1 MIYNCKES
9 NFEELR
15 LMNAENIIQGVTLVA
30 ENPWIIAVFVAA
42 LLIVFFL
49 ILKTSLKLAAKVLI
63 NAIIGFVLLFVSN
76 GIGSMFGIAL
86 EITWLNAI
94 IAGVLGDFLPYR
106 AVIIILGVIALFAV
120 WVFIVIPSDENRKV
134 YEAQRTNE

>member
-1 MIYNCKES
+1 MLKMIYNCKES

-63 NAIIGFVLLFVSN
+63 NAIVGFVLLFVSN

-94 IAGVLGDFLPYR
+94 IAGVLGIPGVALLL
-106 AVIIILGVIALFAV
+106 ILKWMGIM
-120 WVFIVIPSDENRKV
+120 
-134 YEAQRTNE
+134 